1 MGGGRRG
8 PGLGRRWRASSG
20 ARKFKFDFVFPR
32 WTWITYDLPTHHLS
46 SLEAGLVSDVEEDL
60 LLFDDIDYH
69 RRGGF
74 GSGASP
80 AVYYGE
86 GTDALDAVRE
96 HNFAVHLR
104 HSRVYFCFNILMVG
118 LTTFLVAYV
127 VCSQDHTPRSSLFFA
142 LEFIV
147 TAAVIVDLAVE
158 VSYFGAQDYFLR
170 TKAPHANADSRG
182 VDSIG
187 ELVLRCSLG
196 TGSIIRCMSHWFQLG
211 TIVCH
216 SIDCIRCCPG
226 YSSYGSAFHRTQ
238 DHSQDGWREVKVS
251 DQTTPTILTAA
262 DKDNLVSLFL
272 LLLRYLV
279 YVIFLVTSSSR
290 SMHVQGCFDETV
302 EWEVADT
309 SDRES
314 GWWD

>member
-1 MGGGRRG
+1 MDLDYR
-8 PGLGRRWRASSG
+8 
-20 ARKFKFDFVFPR
+20 
-32 WTWITYDLPTHHLS
+32 YDLPTHHLS

-127 VCSQDHTPRSSLFFA
+127 VCSQDHTPRNSLFFA

-158 VSYFGAQDYFLR
+158 VSYFGAQDYFSIR

-187 ELVLRCSLG
+187 ELGPRGVHLG
-196 TGSIIRCMSHWFQLG
+196 TGSIIRCMSHWFQLAI
-211 TIVCH
+211 TILCV
-216 SIDCIRCCPG
+216 IALIVYVAVPDIPATAAR
-226 YSSYGSAFHRTQ
+226 FHRTQ
-238 DHSQDGWREVKVS
+238 DHSQDGWREVQVS
-251 DQTTPTILTAA
+251 DQTAPTILTAA